1 MHHMRVASDV
11 GGTFTD
17 SVAYD
22 PTTGHLTVSKVST
35 TPANRAEGTVAGLK
49 RALALQQRSGEDVAY
64 VGHGMTT
71 ATNAVIQ
78 RRGARTAFITNEGF
92 RDILQIGRQNRP
104 SLFDLSVVRQ
114 EQVVPRERCHT
125 VRGRMDAAGRE
136 VQSLDEAGL
145 RSLAQ
150 QLRDDAVEAVAV
162 TFLHAY
168 ANPAHERRAAQI
180 LREEL
185 PGVVV
190 CVSTDVLS
198 EFREFERASVTA
210 LNAFLVPLMDRYL
223 SSLVGMLR
231 SPDGL
236 HLRPDTP
243 VMVMEAAGGVMTVAA
258 ARDKPVHTVLS
269 GPAGGVVAAS
279 HVAAACGVADLIT
292 MDIGGTSTDISLIR
306 GGRPAITRE
315 ARLED
320 MPIRLPVVDINAI
333 GAGGGSIAWIDD
345 GGALRVGPRSAEA
358 VPGPACY
365 RRGGTQ
371 PTVSD
376 ANLVLGRLGTDTR
389 LGGDMT
395 LDLEAARRVI
405 SDTIATPLGIDVVD
419 AAAGILRV
427 AHANIVRGIRM
438 VSVERGHDPR
448 DFVLVPFGGAG
459 PMHGSPVAR
468 DLGMRRLMLPP
479 NPGILCAF
487 GLLVSDLRHDLLET
501 HVRALQGFGFDQ
513 AQPILD
519 RLRAATQEL
528 LERDG
533 VPADRRL
540 IELKADLRYVGQ
552 SYELSVPVEPATA
565 EGWAALAARFH
576 EAHRRRFGHAD
587 ERAPIETVTLAATGW
602 GRVDPPRLAPLPSG
616 GPSAEPARVGSRQ
629 VFFEPEAVGVRGS
642 WHETA
647 LYDRARLGAGNVV
660 QGPAVVD
667 EVSAT
672 TVLYPGDVA
681 TVHETGAIFVEVL
694 S

>member
-22 PTTGHLTVSKVST
+22 PETGRLTVSKVST
-35 TPANRAEGTVAGLK
+35 TPVNRAEGTVAGLR
-49 RALALQQRSGEDVAY
+49 RALALQQRDGGDVAY

-92 RDILQIGRQNRP
+92 RDILLIGRQNRP

-114 EQVVPRERCHT
+114 EQIVPRERCHT

-136 VQSLDEAGL
+136 IVALDEAGL
-145 RSLAQ
+145 RTLAAR
-150 QLRDDAVEAVAV
+150 LRDDAVEAVAV

-168 ANPAHERRAAQI
+168 ANPTHERRAAQI

-185 PGVVV
+185 PDAVV
-190 CVSTDVLS
+190 CVSVDVLS

-223 SSLVGMLR
+223 SSLVSMLR

-236 HLRPDTP
+236 GLRADTP

-279 HVAAACGVADLIT
+279 HVAAACGVAELIT

-427 AHANIVRGIRM
+427 AHANIVRGIRV

-501 HVRALQGFGFDQ
+501 HVRALQGFSFEQ
-513 AQPILD
+513 AQPILE
-519 RLRAATQEL
+519 RLRGSTQQL
-528 LERDG
+528 LERDA
-533 VPADRRL
+533 VPAERRL
-540 IELKADLRYVGQ
+540 VELKADLRYVGQ
-552 SYELSVPVEPATA
+552 SYELSVPIEPATA
-565 EGWAALAARFH
+565 EGWAGLAMRFH
-576 EAHRRRFGHAD
+576 EAHRQRFGHAD

-602 GRVDPPRLAPLPSG
+602 GRVDPPRLASLPPC
-616 GPSAEPARVGSRQ
+616 GPSAEQARVGVRP

-642 WHETA
+642 WHDTT
-647 LYDRARLGAGNVV
+647 LYERSRLRAGNVV
-660 QGPAVVD
+660 HGPAVID

-681 TVHETGAIFVEVL
+681 TVHETGAIFVEVM

>member
-22 PTTGHLTVSKVST
+22 PETGRLTVSKVST
-35 TPANRAEGTVAGLK
+35 TPVNRAEGTVAGLR
-49 RALALQQRSGEDVAY
+49 RALALQQRDGGDVAY

-92 RDILQIGRQNRP
+92 RDILLIGRQNRP

-114 EQVVPRERCHT
+114 EQIVPRERCHT

-136 VQSLDEAGL
+136 IVPLDEVGL
-145 RSLAQ
+145 RTLAAR
-150 QLRDDAVEAVAV
+150 LRDDAVEAVAV

-168 ANPAHERRAAQI
+168 ANPTHERRAAQI

-185 PGVVV
+185 PDAVV
-190 CVSTDVLS
+190 CVSVDVLS

-223 SSLVGMLR
+223 SSLVSMLR

-236 HLRPDTP
+236 GLRTDTP

-427 AHANIVRGIRM
+427 AHANIVRGIRV

-501 HVRALQGFGFDQ
+501 HVRALQGFSFEQ
-513 AQPILD
+513 AQPILE
-519 RLRAATQEL
+519 RLSGSTQQL
-528 LERDG
+528 LERDA
-533 VPADRRL
+533 VPAERRL

-552 SYELSVPVEPATA
+552 SYELSVPIEPATA
-565 EGWAALAARFH
+565 EGWAGLAMRFH
-576 EAHRRRFGHAD
+576 EAHRQRFGHAD

-602 GRVDPPRLAPLPSG
+602 GRVEPPRLASLPPG
-616 GPSAEPARVGSRQ
+616 GPSAEQARVGVRP

-642 WHETA
+642 WHDTT
-647 LYDRARLGAGNVV
+647 LYERSRLRAGNVV
-660 QGPAVVD
+660 HGPAVID

-681 TVHETGAIFVEVL
+681 TVHETGAIFVEVM